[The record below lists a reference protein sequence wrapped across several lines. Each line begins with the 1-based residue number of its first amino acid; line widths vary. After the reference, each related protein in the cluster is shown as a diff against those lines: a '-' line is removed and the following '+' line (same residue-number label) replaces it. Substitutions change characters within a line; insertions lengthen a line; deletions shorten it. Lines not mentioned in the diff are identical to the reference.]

1 MSKNVSMNIRV
12 DESTRLEAESI
23 FEQLGLTMSGAINMF
38 LKQVVREK
46 AVPETARTAQRLAAA
61 KKNRRK

>member
-38 LKQVVREK
+38 LKQVVR
-46 AVPETARTAQRLAAA
+46 TALPYHDRW
-61 KKNRRK
+61 

>member
-23 FEQLGLTMSGAINMF
+23 FEQLAL
-38 LKQVVREK
+38 
-46 AVPETARTAQRLAAA
+46 P
-61 KKNRRK
+61 